1 MKTMII
7 ALMAFTPFLG
17 HSAENNTC
25 FFRATQYSFNYVIKN
40 YNVESQDITVTSI
53 NGNAEIPGPDGFVAL
68 GVSLSLSTGQKL
80 TVIPMMTPACMLV
93 DINAFEE

>member
-1 MKTMII
+1 MKSII
-7 ALMAFTPFLG
+7 ITLMALAPFLS

-25 FFRATQYSFNYVIKN
+25 VFRATQYSVNYVIKN
-40 YNVESQDITVTSI
+40 YNVEAKDITVMSI
-53 NGNAEIPGPDGFVAL
+53 NGNAELPGADGFVAL

-93 DINAFEE
+93 DINAFEN